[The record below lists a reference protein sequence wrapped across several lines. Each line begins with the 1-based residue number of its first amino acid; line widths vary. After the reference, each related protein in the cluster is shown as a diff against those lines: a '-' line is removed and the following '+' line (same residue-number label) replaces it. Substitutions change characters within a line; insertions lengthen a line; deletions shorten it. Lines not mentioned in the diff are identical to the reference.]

1 MRKHRAFLLLL
12 NLTFLNE
19 SLKDLA
25 MTVLYVQLYQ
35 NRMVVRNLDTKQQA
49 AGNHVFSNQRIIIAD
64 FFEAECFLSHLIQQV
79 APRTF
84 WHFIPQVGRL
94 EILSHALEMN
104 ECGLSAVEE
113 RAILEMTF
121 GASHRKCHYPQVIDS
136 ETLLSDEE
144 VLAIL
149 HAPKEAAPPAKKPPT
164 RPKII
169 S

>member
-1 MRKHRAFLLLL
+1 
-12 NLTFLNE
+12 
-19 SLKDLA
+19 

-35 NRMVVRNLDTKQQA
+35 NRMVVRNINTHQQVS
-49 AGNHVFSNQRIIIAD
+49 GNHVFSNQRIIIAD
-64 FFEAECFLSHLIQQV
+64 FFEAEGFLSHLIQQV
-79 APRTF
+79 APRSF
-84 WHFIPQVGRL
+84 WHFIPQAGRL

-121 GASHRKCHYPQVIDS
+121 GASHGKCHYPKVIDS
-136 ETLLSDEE
+136 ETPLSDED

-149 HAPKEAAPPAKKPPT
+149 HGPKEAAAHASNPPKGP
-164 RPKII
+164 RII

>member
-1 MRKHRAFLLLL
+1 
-12 NLTFLNE
+12 
-19 SLKDLA
+19 

-35 NRMVVRNLDTKQQA
+35 NRMVVRNLDTHQQIS
-49 AGNHVFSNQRIIIAD
+49 GNHVFSNQRIIIAD
-64 FFEAECFLSHLIQQV
+64 FFEAEGFLSHLIQQV
-79 APRTF
+79 APRSF

-121 GASHRKCHYPQVIDS
+121 GASHGKCHYPKVIDS

-149 HAPKEAAPPAKKPPT
+149 HAPKEATTQEKKSSKGP
-164 RPKII
+164 RII